1 MSFITVSSQLN
12 RNSII
17 YMEGLDILVHNRAI
31 TIFYC
36 HLLLG
41 FFKQNIQRSLIY
53 FLIQTRQDVAKLIL
67 REISYNHMHIHI
79 YIFVLHNY
87 TCDEDTAVQFSAVC
101 LMVSVMDG
109 QNVSAIIS

>member
-1 MSFITVSSQLN
+1 
-12 RNSII
+12 
-17 YMEGLDILVHNRAI
+17 
-31 TIFYC
+31 
-36 HLLLG
+36 
-41 FFKQNIQRSLIY
+41 
-53 FLIQTRQDVAKLIL
+53 
-67 REISYNHMHIHI
+67 MHIHI